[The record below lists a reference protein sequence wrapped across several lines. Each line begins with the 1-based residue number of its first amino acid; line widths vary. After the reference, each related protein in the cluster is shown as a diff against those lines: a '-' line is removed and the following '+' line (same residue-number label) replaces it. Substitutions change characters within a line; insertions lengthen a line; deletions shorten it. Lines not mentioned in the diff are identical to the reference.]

1 MNAHPDLS
9 AAEPRRWSRRRQALA
24 WLGACAWLSCD
35 LACERSREP
44 AASESGRTVSTPAA
58 TTAPLLRVSSSA
70 GASTQPLVDLLHETA
85 VEVAVSSH
93 ANYRAVGQLLVDEDV
108 QTAWRP
114 NPPDPS
120 PWVHVRLPEHTSVR
134 RIEAVWAEP
143 EPAAAA
149 PSVKEGNR
157 VINGRWERT
166 ANTSSFVPERPIRD
180 SLHIEW
186 AERGTLPTAGVAEL
200 RVLGEISTPAAAL
213 TRAQPQVNVGAAVPS
228 FRGEPT
234 WLAPWWRAAP
244 FESSAALC
252 AALADRDPQTRC
264 AQRAPLDVE
273 GSAPRGVNGVH
284 VQSLSTGTTDEPRSL
299 RVLVVDT
306 RQGWFPF
313 STVLDVDQ
321 RALMGDHRG
330 STLYL
335 VRVERARW
343 RGEVLELEV
352 LRRLSIAQAPEAQNL
367 AALQLLS
374 CRVGHSPPPNA
385 APVCHDAWIAFGDAD
400 PQGHLVAVDMN
411 PEKFRPSSWLWRRDY
426 ALLPSG
432 QIRLMPC
439 VTETGTSVPCH
450 AAQAAELP

>member
-1 MNAHPDLS
+1 MACL
-9 AAEPRRWSRRRQALA
+9 AA
-24 WLGACAWLSCD
+24 CTWLSCGP
-35 LACERSREP
+35 ACERSRER
-44 AASESGRTVSTPAA
+44 ATSESERTVSTPAA
-58 TTAPLLRVSSSA
+58 TTAPLLAVGSSVGTSV
-70 GASTQPLVDLLHETA
+70 QPLVDLLHETA

-93 ANYRAVGQLLVDEDV
+93 ASYRAVGQLLVDEDP

-120 PWVHVRLPEHTSVR
+120 PWIRVSLPEHTSVR

-143 EPAAAA
+143 HPAAAV
-149 PSVKEGNR
+149 PSVKAGSS
-157 VINGRWERT
+157 VVNGRWKRI
-166 ANTSSFVPERPIRD
+166 ANTLSFEPERPIRN

-186 AERGTLPTAGVAEL
+186 TELGTLPAAGVAEL
-200 RVLGEISTPAAAL
+200 RVLGQLSTPAAAIA
-213 TRAQPQVNVGAAVPS
+213 RAQPQVNVGAAVPS
-228 FRGEPT
+228 FRGEPP

-252 AALADRDPQTRC
+252 VALAERDPQTQC
-264 AQRAPLDVE
+264 AERAPLSVE
-273 GSAPRGVNGVH
+273 GSAPRRVSGVH
-284 VQSLSTGTTDEPRSL
+284 VQSLSSGTSDEPRSL

-306 RQGWFPF
+306 EQGWFPF
-313 STVLDVDQ
+313 STLLDVDQ

-367 AALQLLS
+367 AGLQLLS

-385 APVCHDAWIAFGDAD
+385 APVCRDAWIAFGDAD

-411 PEKFRPSSWLWRRDY
+411 PEQFRPSRWLWRRDF

-439 VTETGTSVPCH
+439 MTETGTSVPCY
-450 AAQAAELP
+450 AAHAAELP